1 MQIKKYDEHAKVA
14 NEDVKKI
21 IRKKNKKLPIILT
34 GLFLIVFLSA
44 LVFEFYHIVN
54 NASPSVSLS
63 KEQTAESSPS
73 NIEKILKYF
82 SEKKLFSWSN
92 KEKEQ
97 DKQEEIAEQDKQEEI
112 AEQDKQEE
120 QVEKNT
126 INLSAT
132 KNNQVSSNTEDLPV
146 AAEQTVNKE
155 TFKTISIDKNKHK
168 YSLQLM
174 AVKEINLSRLKEI
187 AKILVD
193 ENYYAYIYKTPNK
206 IKNSSDFEGNYYFRL
221 RIGFFQ
227 NKKDAKQI
235 AYKLIKKYPK
245 IFKNYF
251 VALPLREEYQ
261 ADFFVFSPEKQK
273 FE

>member
-1 MQIKKYDEHAKVA
+1 MQIKKYDEHTKVT

-97 DKQEEIAEQDKQEEI
+97 DKQEEIAEQD
-112 AEQDKQEE
+112 E

-126 INLSAT
+126 INLST
-132 KNNQVSSNTEDLPV
+132 TQNNQVVSNTEDLSAV
-146 AAEQTVNKE
+146 AEQTVNKE
-155 TFKTISIDKNKHK
+155 TFKTISIDRKKHK

-174 AVKEINLSRLKEI
+174 AVREINLSRLKEI
-187 AKILVD
+187 AKILID

-206 IKNSSDFEGNYYFRL
+206 IKNASDFESNYYFRL

-227 NKKDAKQI
+227 NKKDATQI
-235 AYKLIKKYPK
+235 AYKLIKKYPRM
-245 IFKNYF
+245 FKNYF

-261 ADFFVFSPEKQK
+261 ADFFVFSPEKQV

>member
-1 MQIKKYDEHAKVA
+1 MQIKKYDERAKVA
-14 NEDVKKI
+14 NEDIRKI

-63 KEQTAESSPS
+63 KEQTVESSPS

-82 SEKKLFSWSN
+82 SAKKLFNWSS

-97 DKQEEIAEQDKQEEI
+97 DKQEEIAKQDTQDKR
-112 AEQDKQEE
+112 
-120 QVEKNT
+120 VEKNT
-126 INLSAT
+126 IDLSTT
-132 KNNQVSSNTEDLPV
+132 KNNQVVSNTEDLSAV
-146 AAEQTVNKE
+146 AKQTVNKE
-155 TFKTISIDKNKHK
+155 TFQTISINRKKHK

-174 AVKEINLSRLKEI
+174 AVREINLSRLKEI
-187 AKILVD
+187 AKILID

-206 IKNSSDFEGNYYFRL
+206 IKNASDFESNYYFRL

-227 NKKDAKQI
+227 NKKDATQI
-235 AYKLIKKYPK
+235 AYKLIKKYPR

-251 VALPLREEYQ
+251 VALPLREEYK
-261 ADFFVFSPEKQK
+261 ADFFVFSPEKRV